1 MVIFKDLQALKNS
14 IGTAIGTTEFTTI
27 TQEMI
32 NDFAKATHDFQWIH
46 VDEAMA
52 KKYSPFQQTVAHGF
66 LTLALA
72 PKFIAEL
79 FKVESVKMG
88 LNYGTNKIRFTAAV
102 PAGSKVSMKASILE
116 AEEVQPNGLK
126 VTMNCIFEI
135 EGQTKP
141 VCIAELISVFYE

>member
-1 MVIFKDLQALKNS
+1 MVIFKDLQAIKNS
-14 IGTAIGTTEFTTI
+14 IGAEIGTTEFTTI

-52 KKYSPFQQTVAHGF
+52 KQYSPFQQTVAHGF

-72 PKFIAEL
+72 PKCLAEL
-79 FKVESVKMG
+79 LKVESVKMA
-88 LNYGTNKIRFTAAV
+88 LNYGANKIRFTAAV
-102 PAGSKVSMKASILE
+102 PAGSKVSMKANILE
-116 AEEVQPNGLK
+116 AEEVQPKGLK